1 MFKDK
6 LWTRPIAAVL
16 LSLGLIIGMTGCG
29 KNESVKEQSSNPYVQ
44 TEKEDDSDSTD
55 GQIVTDE
62 TQIKAMASAIMKKMT
77 LEEKL
82 GQMFIVNLEQLDTG
96 KGDYYEYRKATK
108 TMKQSL
114 EELPVG
120 GVILFARNIEMVD
133 QTKKMITD
141 LQGSSKIPMFISV
154 DEEGGDVARI
164 GNNSN
169 MNTTTFP
176 PMEEVG
182 EKKDEAYA
190 YDMGVTIAKDIKE
203 LGFNL
208 DFAPVADV
216 KTNAE
221 NKEIGNRAFGS
232 DADLVSDMVEQVTL
246 GIQSQGISATL
257 KHFPGHGSVSEDTHQ
272 APVNAETDLMTLRE
286 TEFKPFKAGIDAG
299 ADFVMVSHISIS
311 KVTGDTEPASMSE
324 TAIQK
329 MLRDE
334 LHFEGVVITDALDMG
349 AITTAYEPGEA
360 AVNCIKAGED
370 MLLMSTDFKE
380 AYKALF
386 DAVINGEIAESQIDE
401 SVMRILMVKLRRGL
415 ILENTDL
422 LAEESQ

>member
-221 NKEIGNRAFGS
+221 NK
-232 DADLVSDMVEQVTL
+232 D
-246 GIQSQGISATL
+246 
-257 KHFPGHGSVSEDTHQ
+257 
-272 APVNAETDLMTLRE
+272 
-286 TEFKPFKAGIDAG
+286 
-299 ADFVMVSHISIS
+299 
-311 KVTGDTEPASMSE
+311 
-324 TAIQK
+324 
-329 MLRDE
+329 
-334 LHFEGVVITDALDMG
+334 
-349 AITTAYEPGEA
+349 
-360 AVNCIKAGED
+360 
-370 MLLMSTDFKE
+370 
-380 AYKALF
+380 
-386 DAVINGEIAESQIDE
+386 
-401 SVMRILMVKLRRGL
+401 
-415 ILENTDL
+415 
-422 LAEESQ
+422 